1 MKKTILIIL
10 LLYLIFPCANA
21 QINRNIWGLSLGES
35 TKTQVTN
42 VLRQKG
48 YKYKS
53 NPDGSISFKA
63 NNLQYG
69 GGFWTYVNFNFFN
82 NKLSDIAFQNNEN
95 ACIENIYSM
104 FIGIKDKL
112 EEKYGNYK
120 SDGLN
125 DIYYYDSQTFL
136 SLQIIDGYISLIYTD
151 LYLHNLREQKE
162 MNEL

>member
-1 MKKTILIIL
+1 M
-10 LLYLIFPCANA
+10 
-21 QINRNIWGLSLGES
+21 
-35 TKTQVTN
+35 
-42 VLRQKG
+42 
-48 YKYKS
+48 
-53 NPDGSISFKA
+53 
-63 NNLQYG
+63 
-69 GGFWTYVNFNFFN
+69 FFN

-120 SDGLN
+120 SDRLN
-125 DIYYYDSQTFL
+125 EIYYYDSQTFL